1 MESCNRFD
9 IVSDVFKEN
18 ILKGSARK
26 KKGSGTHQRV
36 LPDSKIPSN
45 WHSLLRIDEK
55 KEELFRFLAVETS
68 QIKSRKVILST
79 YEGMVVSNGRDNV
92 STLVPCTQ
100 EEANTRISLHILNI
114 SVSGTTRV
122 LVRTADTD
130 V

>member
-1 MESCNRFD
+1 M
-9 IVSDVFKEN
+9 
-18 ILKGSARK
+18 
-26 KKGSGTHQRV
+26 
-36 LPDSKIPSN
+36 PDSKIPSN

-55 KEELFRFLAVETS
+55 NEEYFRSLAFETS

-100 EEANTRISLHILNI
+100 EEANTRISLHILNV